1 MWGAILINIGG
12 DIDEGDFAVGRF
24 DYIRIINYKLIYNN
38 NNSFNSLCPIMKS
51 LELPGNNKTR

>member
-24 DYIRIINYKLIYNN
+24 
-38 NNSFNSLCPIMKS
+38 
-51 LELPGNNKTR
+51 ELHSYYQLQIDI